1 MYKWGLYKLHVL
13 KLASN
18 HPEDK
23 SILVHL
29 YTADNFTD
37 PTYIIPQ
44 ALLEVLLT
52 YFCLQ
57 SNSILFLLPFC
68 ISSKS
73 VFLTTRIVLSIQDE
87 AAVWIYTQHNTTL
100 FCILLPNI
108 PTPLLS
114 AGCAC
119 SFVLFNCMV
128 WMLCMEFSILNPK
141 YEHP

>member
-37 PTYIIPQ
+37 PKYNIPQ
-44 ALLEVLLT
+44 ALLEVLLA

-57 SNSILFLLPFC
+57 SNSVLFLLPFC

-87 AAVWIYTQHNTTL
+87 AAVWIYAQHYFVL
-100 FCILLPNI
+100 YSSPQHPYPSIVLV
-108 PTPLLS
+108 
-114 AGCAC
+114 GCVC
-119 SFVLFNCMV
+119 GFVLFNCMV
-128 WMLCMEFSILNPK
+128 WMVCMEFSILNPK

>member
-100 FCILLPNI
+100 LCSVFFSLTSLPLYYLQVV
-108 PTPLLS
+108 P
-114 AGCAC
+114 A
-119 SFVLFNCMV
+119 VLFFLIV
-128 WMLCMEFSILNPK
+128 WFECFAWNFLS
-141 YEHP
+141 